1 MQGSPPGNILRNSY
15 GYQIVD
21 SPSLRSPPGK
31 PYPFPAHYSV
41 LNQQESSIK
50 HLENKLEGFAV
61 KKGTQPEPTYQ
72 PQPQLRDTAEGRFKV
87 QHPFGQEEQL
97 SEQLL
102 RGSCQNIMRK
112 FDYTA
117 LRNTTHF
124 NPLNKPPSAP
134 NELRRSPPQEDLY
147 RNQNPN
153 PNKTLAQE
161 PSNTFLRPS
170 EKKLL
175 ENKHSFLAN
184 NPSKSPPPIAA
195 EWHPEDKTLAGSRT
209 PTKYKTLL
217 DALDAKN
224 ASTKGNPEIE
234 DKKLFKTLNEIV
246 QSKQKEKTSPET
258 KKSACRKT
266 GMINGFELGR
276 VLGRGKFGEVFLG
289 RHTDTGFIAAIKK
302 IEKVKVKEF
311 KML

>member
-1 MQGSPPGNILRNSY
+1 MGGRERQYYCTLLGLYLFDYSSVMQSSPPGNILRNSY

-21 SPSLRSPPGK
+21 PPPLRSPASK
-31 PYPFPAHYSV
+31 PYPFPPHYSL
-41 LNQQESSIK
+41 LNQQESNIK
-50 HLENKLEGFAV
+50 QLENKLEGFGV
-61 KKGTQPEPTYQ
+61 KKTTQQEVPYQ
-72 PQPQLRDTAEGRFKV
+72 PQQQLRDPPEGRFK
-87 QHPFGQEEQL
+87 GQYLFAHEEPL
-97 SEQLL
+97 SEQQL
-102 RGSCQNIMRK
+102 RGSCQNIIRK

-134 NELRRSPPQEDLY
+134 NELRRSPPQEDQH

-153 PNKTLAQE
+153 VNRTLAQE
-161 PSNTFLRPS
+161 PSNTFLRPN

-184 NPSKSPPPIAA
+184 NPSKSPPQITSDR
-195 EWHPEDKTLAGSRT
+195 HPEDKTLAGSRT

-217 DALDAKN
+217 DALEAKN
-224 ASTKGNPEIE
+224 AASKGNPEME

-258 KKSACRKT
+258 KKSSCPKT
-266 GMINGFELGR
+266 TMINGFELGS
-276 VLGRGKFGEVFLG
+276 VLGRGKFG
-289 RHTDTGFIAAIKK
+289 
-302 IEKVKVKEF
+302 
-311 KML
+311 